1 MSMSTATHN
10 RGVRDD
16 VVGLKAAL
24 AQAQALTTLGDAP
37 LIVVTAAEDA
47 HEGWLPL
54 QDEMATLSTNS
65 AHRVIQGATH
75 TSLIEDQADSANS
88 IQAILDV
95 VEAVRSGEPLLR

>member
-1 MSMSTATHN
+1 MSMSTATHS

-24 AQAQALTTLGDAP
+24 AQAQALTTLGDKP

-54 QDEMATLSTNS
+54 QNEMATLSTNS
-65 AHRVIQGATH
+65 AHRVIQEATH
-75 TSLIEDQADSANS
+75 TSLIEDRADSAIS

-95 VEAVRSGEPLLR
+95 VEAVRTGATLRP